1 MGAATSTLRDGGPYG
16 GPYGAFRLTQ
26 EQQKMNQI
34 LSNLFQ
40 TLLQKNN
47 LVDLSKIVSNDFACS
62 EMILTLSNK
71 LDKEFQTLRFPD
83 PTTSQLV
90 TTSFTSRDRYKVV
103 QNDVLR
109 QEMCKQIAHFL
120 LRFVVLIAA
129 LTASISTAVEGET
142 SLVEQRR
149 IPQLSQD
156 VLSGFPVRTPSQTI
170 LDTLVR
176 SRFAEQLSQT
186 VFRIGG
192 KLYMDKKGYLYK
204 NEIQTKVLG
213 IEIGYKSSVTPSTP
227 ESGTVQGTSGLM
239 GISQANYLRK
249 EYERKFQEAQQSI
262 QRNVQQKEFER
273 QRQEQ
278 EQRARERESKALEL
292 QRFYEAEMRRRGVQQ
307 PPPGFQMGGVPPFN
321 TNITGTPT
329 PQTLS
334 FALPPSKEYMYV
346 RLYDQ
351 AKCGQGDCMVAEF
364 YMDENGRCYTKEDVE
379 RTSGLLPVEYSVPFV
394 TKAEQIFNKIPYETF
409 ALSKNVVSATANGD
423 VETSFGFDET
433 TVAYLRSFGDNY
445 AAKKIYS
452 PAAYRAFLL
461 SSAADPGTQRI
472 RPSFCKDAWGALKE
486 IPAFNLLGAL
496 FTSPSGAVDPA
507 YSTFLLTLGVEGGA
521 FLPVSGPSLDVFC
534 QAPREKQLLDKV
546 PKSIVTDGFKQ
557 LQSLYASHLT
567 KVVEFVKS
575 ILVVDQT
582 FLDAM
587 MGTTVV
593 DATQPILRLDPAFL
607 QSPAGSMAAL
617 ENRIQAGRDLLTAHY
632 TQVEKVYRE
641 ALTKINAASG
651 ISATGGGSKKRR
663 TVRRRPQKRHTR
675 RV

>member
-1 MGAATSTLRDGGPYG
+1 MGAASSTLSADG

-26 EQQKMNQI
+26 EQQKMNQV

-47 LVDLSKIVSNDFACS
+47 LMDLSKIVSDDFACK

-90 TTSFTSRDRYKVV
+90 TTSFTSRDRYKIV

-120 LRFVVLIAA
+120 LRFVILIAA
-129 LTASISTAVEGET
+129 LTASISTAVDGET
-142 SLVEQRR
+142 ALVEQRR
-149 IPQLSQD
+149 IPQLSQEA
-156 VLSGFPVRTPSQTI
+156 LGGFPVRTASQAI
-170 LDTLVR
+170 LDGLVR
-176 SRFAEQLSQT
+176 SGFAEQLSQT
-186 VFRIGG
+186 IFRLGG

-213 IEIGYKSSVTPSTP
+213 IEIGYKGASTPSAAPGEPGPT
-227 ESGTVQGTSGLM
+227 SSGLM

-249 EYERKFQEAQQSI
+249 EYERKFQEAQRNI
-262 QRNVQQKEFER
+262 QKNVQQKEFER

-292 QRFYEAEMRRRGVQQ
+292 QRFYEAEMRRRGIQQ
-307 PPPGFQMGGVPPFN
+307 PPPGGQQGGVPGDP
-321 TNITGTPT
+321 TPGTPGTPT
-329 PQTLS
+329 PRTPS
-334 FALPPSKEYMYV
+334 FNISAQKEYMYV

-351 AKCGQGDCMVAEF
+351 ANCTGGDCLVAEF

-394 TKAEQIFNKIPYETF
+394 TKVEQVFNKIPYETF
-409 ALSKNVVSATANGD
+409 PLSKNVVTSAATSGT
-423 VETSFGFDET
+423 VESSFGFDET
-433 TVAYLRSFGDNY
+433 TVGYLRSFGENY
-445 AAKKIYS
+445 AAKKIHS

-461 SSAADPGTQRI
+461 SSGTEAGTQRV
-472 RPSFCKDAWGALKE
+472 RPSFCKDAWKTLKE
-486 IPAFNLLGAL
+486 IPAFTLLGAL
-496 FTSPSGAVDPA
+496 FTSPSGAVDPT
-507 YSTFLLTLGVEGGA
+507 YSTFLQTLGVEGGSFKQVA
-521 FLPVSGPSLDVFC
+521 GPSIEVFC
-534 QAPREKQLLDKV
+534 QSPPEKQLLDKA
-546 PKSIVTDGFKQ
+546 PKSIVVDGYKQ

-575 ILVVDQT
+575 LLVVDQT

-587 MGTTVV
+587 MGTTVI
-593 DATQPILRLDPAFL
+593 DATQPILRLNPAFL

-617 ENRIQAGRDLLTAHY
+617 ENRIQVGRDLLTAHY
-632 TQVEKVYRE
+632 VQVEKVYQD
-641 ALTKINAASG
+641 ALTKVNAASG
-651 ISATGGGSKKRR
+651 ISATGGGKKRR
-663 TVRRRPQKRHTR
+663 TVRRRSHKRNTR
-675 RV
+675 RR